1 MALVIESGI
10 SIGPGITIQS
20 GPEPSVL
27 MLSLDA
33 ANYSGSGPWIDTV
46 SGLQFTLYNS
56 PVYSSSIGGGTFEF
70 DPGSQQH
77 ANSPASLPMD
87 LPHWSVIAWHYY
99 TGTNSGSSPCIITE
113 VYPGITGQINYALG
127 SLNDNNPTLMAGW
140 YSGGWNMTGY
150 TLTPGNWY
158 QIAGTYDGTS
168 VKLYVNNVQVGGL
181 AATGNAI
188 SSQGG
193 INLMQRW
200 DNTEYWGGYLSIVK
214 VYKGDIGAGGIDADW
229 NANGARFGL
238 LTPPLLLLNAGNSS
252 SYPGTGTTWTN
263 IGSAGSA
270 DNATLNNAP
279 PFTSFG
285 SLGYFTFDGGPQCGQ
300 VPLPVT
306 TDMTWGIWFNTI
318 TTDGSISNPWY
329 ADQMLIGGELGGDTT
344 DMGIAMAEGH
354 IVFGMGDPDTTM
366 VSNNTYNNGAWH
378 YLVVTRNSTT
388 GVANIYVD
396 GALDKTQSS
405 YPVTARTTDPLGIAF
420 NYASESNFWPGS
432 ISQIQAW
439 DRVLSATQITSYYNT
454 QKSAYGHSDSF
465 TINPGDITF
474 VNLQYGGY
482 TDESSS
488 GFTST
493 GTQLYNGIQYSI
505 SPALRTSIYNAWQ
518 NSGMTTN
525 ISYVWQVSWTTGGT
539 GLIRVSFE
547 PTGADTLIMAPIDQT
562 DTRWQSGDTIGPTQ
576 TGTFTFP
583 ATFTTYTP
591 ITALKYTN
599 DWC

>member
-99 TGTNSGSSPCIITE
+99 TGTNSGSSPCIVTE
-113 VYPGITGQINYALG
+113 VYPGNTGQINYALG

-181 AATGNAI
+181 SATGNAI

-200 DNTEYWGGYLSIVK
+200 DNPEYWGGYLSIVK

-238 LTPPLLLLNAGNSS
+238 GFTVN
-252 SYPGTGTTWTN
+252 
-263 IGSAGSA
+263 SA
-270 DNATLNNAP
+270 DI
-279 PFTSFG
+279 S
-285 SLGYFTFDGGPQCGQ
+285 SPQ
-300 VPLPVT
+300 
-306 TDMTWGIWFNTI
+306 
-318 TTDGSISNPWY
+318 
-329 ADQMLIGGELGGDTT
+329 
-344 DMGIAMAEGH
+344 
-354 IVFGMGDPDTTM
+354 
-366 VSNNTYNNGAWH
+366 
-378 YLVVTRNSTT
+378 
-388 GVANIYVD
+388 
-396 GALDKTQSS
+396 
-405 YPVTARTTDPLGIAF
+405 
-420 NYASESNFWPGS
+420 
-432 ISQIQAW
+432 
-439 DRVLSATQITSYYNT
+439 
-454 QKSAYGHSDSF
+454 
-465 TINPGDITF
+465 
-474 VNLQYGGY
+474 NLYGGY
-482 TDESSS
+482 SSYS
-488 GFTST
+488 SAGFTCN
-493 GTQLYNGIQYSI
+493 GTVDLENGIQYTITQPLHDSI
-505 SPALRTSIYNAWQ
+505 AAAQTAIGFDPAGAW
-518 NSGMTTN
+518 
-525 ISYVWQVSWTTGGT
+525 VWHVSWNNGSTSLVRM
-539 GLIRVSFE
+539 GL
-547 PTGADTLIMAPIDQT
+547 DTSTMVIAPIDQT
-562 DTRWQSGDTIGPTQ
+562 DTRWQSGSFYGPTQ
-576 TGTFTFP
+576 AGAYTFP
-583 ATFTTYTP
+583 AVFTPYIPATQLH
-591 ITALKYTN
+591 AN
-599 DWC
+599 NQWC